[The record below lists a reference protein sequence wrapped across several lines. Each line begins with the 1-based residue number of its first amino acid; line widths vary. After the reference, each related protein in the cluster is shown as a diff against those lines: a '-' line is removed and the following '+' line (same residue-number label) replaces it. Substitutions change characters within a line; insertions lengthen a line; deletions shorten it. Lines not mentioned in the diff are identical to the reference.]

1 MLYSLAKKCLFQLE
15 PEVAHNLVLHIA
27 SLSPFLGKLTGTELN
42 SSNGL
47 KVGTSHWTFPV
58 GLAAG
63 LDKNAEALPF
73 FAAQGFGAIECG
85 TITLR
90 GQDGN
95 PRPRMFRYPNEKS
108 LRNSMGFPNKGM
120 LEILPRLKEYHA
132 LPPLGIN
139 IGKNKDST
147 AEESIEELGLMMEV
161 FHEYTDYFVINVSS
175 PNTPGLRQLQE
186 RGYLTELFHELNNK
200 RHGVDLYLKIA
211 PDLTEE
217 KVTDLTHLAQEKNL
231 TGIIATN
238 TTFMPERGIGGISGE
253 LLKTKSREIRQIV
266 LKEKNDLELIAVGG
280 ISEPKDLFNL
290 WWDGGKVA
298 QIYTSYIYQGP
309 QILNNFA
316 KEIETFTND
325 QKINLQDFFKLDLNE
340 RRYRLKN
347 SNLT

>member
-27 SLSPFLGKLTGTELN
+27 SLSPILGKLTGAELN
-42 SSNGL
+42 SSNCL

-161 FHEYTDYFVINVSS
+161 LHEYTDYFVINVSS

-211 PDLTEE
+211 PDLTPE
-217 KVTDLTHLAQEKNL
+217 KVTDLTHLAQEQHL

-253 LLKTKSREIRQIV
+253 LLKKKSREIRQIV

-316 KEIETFTND
+316 KAIETFTND

>member
-1 MLYSLAKKCLFQLE
+1 
-15 PEVAHNLVLHIA
+15 
-27 SLSPFLGKLTGTELN
+27 
-42 SSNGL
+42 
-47 KVGTSHWTFPV
+47 
-58 GLAAG
+58 
-63 LDKNAEALPF
+63 
-73 FAAQGFGAIECG
+73 
-85 TITLR
+85 
-90 GQDGN
+90 
-95 PRPRMFRYPNEKS
+95 
-108 LRNSMGFPNKGM
+108 M

-316 KEIETFTND
+316 KAIETFTND
-325 QKINLQDFFKLDLNE
+325 QKINLQDFFKLHLNE